1 MIHYFCGASRGKM
14 KKHPNIMKTLTCIS
28 ILYVPS
34 TIKKRK
40 KLRNM
45 RINKRTVFEFID
57 SKFSSVI
64 YILQK
69 QDITAKLN
77 FGQYIYSKFLDF
89 TVNVHQK
96 KEICTN

>member
-1 MIHYFCGASRGKM
+1 
-14 KKHPNIMKTLTCIS
+14 
-28 ILYVPS
+28 
-34 TIKKRK
+34 
-40 KLRNM
+40 M